1 MKPIHFAALLLLGSI
16 WGASF
21 LFISVA
27 VEDFGPLTLMFLRVF
42 GAGMVLVL
50 MAILTRK
57 NQPARQLPAVREKWR
72 VYLVIG
78 LFNSAL
84 PFSLIAFSELRLT
97 SSMAAILNSTTPL
110 FTALLAA
117 LWGSEAITGR
127 KIGGVVMGMIGV
139 AVLMGGSPLEV
150 NAELILALFA
160 SLFAAFCYG
169 VGTVYASKQIA
180 GLPAIYAAIV
190 QLLSASILLAIPAV
204 LTLPT
209 EMPSS
214 KAIFALLALILLS
227 TSFAYLL
234 YFFLLRNVGPTRT
247 ASVTFLVPVFGS
259 IWGILFLKDPFNIG
273 MLVGMA
279 IILMSVGLVMGARRS
294 QPAMA
299 PPVVP
304 QVEGKSA

>member
-57 NQPARQLPAVREKWR
+57 NQPARQLPDVRGKWR
-72 VYLVIG
+72 AFLVIG

-214 KAIFALLALILLS
+214 KAILALLALILLS

-259 IWGILFLKDPFNIG
+259 IWGILFLKDPFNVG